1 MHFGNATG
9 NVNIC
14 SVKSRLPHTNNSW
27 FLFGIVPVAFHFYF
41 FLTPSGTLSL
51 NLSSVIANLINIIK
65 KISFLIRVL
74 YREVNELSRLTFFFS
89 LKAAI
94 GTVTVTRPIMSVG
107 LCLGVHKKNDII
119 HRCNASRNASRNAL
133 KKCPLKDRRKTGR
146 KCWTQLL
153 YDLVCLHFL
162 FFHSAQPFPHS
173 FQSCPG
179 HLFEQM
185 NYGKEF

>member
-1 MHFGNATG
+1 MIF
-9 NVNIC
+9 IW
-14 SVKSRLPHTNNSW
+14 NSASSFS
-27 FLFGIVPVAFHFYF
+27 FLFLPDTKRYFKSKPVFSHCKFDQYYKKNLIFNKSSLQRSEWIV
-41 FLTPSGTLSL
+41 SL
-51 NLSSVIANLINIIK
+51 N
-65 KISFLIRVL
+65 
-74 YREVNELSRLTFFFS
+74 FFFS

-119 HRCNASRNASRNAL
+119 HRCNASRNAL

>member
-1 MHFGNATG
+1 M
-9 NVNIC
+9 
-14 SVKSRLPHTNNSW
+14 
-27 FLFGIVPVAFHFYF
+27 PVAFHFYF

-74 YREVNELSRLTFFFS
+74 YREVNELSCLTFFFFS

-107 LCLGVHKKNDII
+107 LRLGVHKKNDII
-119 HRCNASRNASRNAL
+119 HRCNASRNAL

-146 KCWTQLL
+146 KC
-153 YDLVCLHFL
+153 
-162 FFHSAQPFPHS
+162 
-173 FQSCPG
+173 
-179 HLFEQM
+179 
-185 NYGKEF
+185 